1 MRFKGEIE
9 ISVNEFIAFQTQT
22 GGCVDWGRE
31 RCSERHTAKHEDL
44 SHPTLSGVVTFTV
57 LRVETPVMFWVRL
70 TQQQDERRFGTDDGL
85 LLALARFYSNP
96 KSRTALKVVES
107 GLMVAAEGNDGV
119 VRRAHVQK
127 LVFKQVN
134 GGNQQLEKLEVF
146 TVDEGQLEV
155 VSPQEVYELPERWI
169 DNFRFSLT
177 MLSCF

>member
-1 MRFKGEIE
+1 M
-9 ISVNEFIAFQTQT
+9 
-22 GGCVDWGRE
+22 
-31 RCSERHTAKHEDL
+31 
-44 SHPTLSGVVTFTV
+44 

-169 DNFRFSLT
+169 LDTFFWLKD
-177 MLSCF
+177 MCW